1 MVDAGVLSVQAG
13 WRYGWYQLTTVKALS
28 PYQGEGSK
36 TIAYELCEQ
45 LGWSTPDWVVV
56 PVGGG
61 DNLGGIWKGFK
72 EFHEIGLIDELPR
85 MVGVQ
90 AEGAPLFVQAFKE
103 GKDFSETPIIEAE
116 TVAEGIRVG
125 LVPGPWPLEA
135 LRESKG
141 EAVTVSDGEILRAER
156 ELAAMEGVFA
166 EPSAAASAAGARR
179 LLEEGVMDRGTL

>member
-1 MVDAGVLSVQAG
+1 
-13 WRYGWYQLTTVKALS
+13 
-28 PYQGEGSK
+28 
-36 TIAYELCEQ
+36 LCEQ